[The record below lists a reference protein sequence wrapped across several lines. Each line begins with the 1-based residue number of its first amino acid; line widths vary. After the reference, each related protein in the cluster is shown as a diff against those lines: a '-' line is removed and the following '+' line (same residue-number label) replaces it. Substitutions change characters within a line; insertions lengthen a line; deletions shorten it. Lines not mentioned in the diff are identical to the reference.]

1 MVDNRNFHPNDIES
15 NWISGG
21 RKYIGFFWE
30 ESRQNRRSF
39 TFINFLNSVNLTFCS
54 FRLFSPSTPLFAL
67 YVWLRVILIKKRWH
81 RCRIF
86 YSKKG
91 MHETLSAKTNSRK
104 SDFTNTWKYSCT
116 FCTLNNYLFN
126 RNKLIHVEHVYLVKQ
141 RLTEIISGDGY
152 LSGHLNEILFII
164 LKIKIYQMTCPVW

>member
-1 MVDNRNFHPNDIES
+1 
-15 NWISGG
+15 
-21 RKYIGFFWE
+21 
-30 ESRQNRRSF
+30 
-39 TFINFLNSVNLTFCS
+39 
-54 FRLFSPSTPLFAL
+54 
-67 YVWLRVILIKKRWH
+67 
-81 RCRIF
+81 
-86 YSKKG
+86 
-91 MHETLSAKTNSRK
+91 MHETLSEKTNSRK

-141 RLTEIISGDGY
+141 WLTEIISGDGY